1 MKDKYA
7 TEQHILSFIVP
18 LYDPLPPQYFIKL
31 ISDRWLQC
39 ETVLPVSFKHL
50 NLPERFAAPTELQ
63 DMHSK
68 LVRELNFAE
77 AEALYL
83 EQDGIKE
90 FDPIVTQVFNKL
102 YVSSESVFV
111 GAPANGLANR
121 IMAELAVWQ
130 EAQSEGFEKIVYI
143 CPIESMCKLRAQ
155 EWKKRMGEGI
165 GINVEILTGNL

>member
-1 MKDKYA
+1 
-7 TEQHILSFIVP
+7 
-18 LYDPLPPQYFIKL
+18 
-31 ISDRWLQC
+31 
-39 ETVLPVSFKHL
+39 
-50 NLPERFAAPTELQ
+50 
-63 DMHSK
+63 MHSK

-111 GAPANGLANR
+111 GAPANGQASR

-143 CPIESMCKLRAQ
+143 CPIESMCKLRA
-155 EWKKRMGEGI
+155 
-165 GINVEILTGNL
+165 